1 MILDCHEAE
10 VDGLFDPFL
19 GFTMQA
25 HHLSKQ
31 VPPLF
36 EPDTFH
42 SSEPGFFRDATF
54 LPATARRIAFC
65 RSLTWISRV

>member
-25 HHLSKQ
+25 HHSSKQ

-54 LPATARRIAFC
+54 LPATADG
-65 RSLTWISRV
+65 